1 MKTENVHIEVDGID
15 HPAIIQIPDS
25 PKGVV
30 VFAHGL
36 RSNRFSPRNT
46 LVATDL
52 QEDGF
57 ATVLADLDVT
67 DSEDER
73 HQFFNLKKAAWHLES
88 LVLWLK
94 NREPFCNL
102 PILLFGSGCGGS
114 TAIKTAADLGDT
126 IQAVVLRGA
135 RPDLASKHFGKLTSP
150 TLFIVGELDFH
161 LINLNKRACHNINCP
176 ADVAIIPGASHL
188 FEEPGKLDK
197 VAELTSRWYTKYVG
211 RSTTATVI

>member
-1 MKTENVHIEVDGID
+1 MKTHNVHIEVDGLD
-15 HPAIIQIPDS
+15 HPAIIQIPDQ

-30 VFAHGL
+30 VFSHGL

-46 LVATDL
+46 LVATEL

-57 ATVLADLDVT
+57 ATVLVDLDVT
-67 DSEDER
+67 DEEDER

-88 LVLWLK
+88 VLLWLK
-94 NREPFCNL
+94 NHKPLEGL

-114 TAIKTAADLGDT
+114 SAIKTAAEMDDM
-126 IQAVVLRGA
+126 IVAIVLRGA
-135 RPDLASKHFGKLTSP
+135 RPDLAEEYLEKLISP

-161 LINLNKRACHNINCP
+161 LINLNRQACRKLRCP
-176 ADVAIIPGASHL
+176 ADVAVVSGASHL

-197 VAELTSRWYTKYVG
+197 VAELASRWYMKHLHK
-211 RSTTATVI
+211 TAVTHSP